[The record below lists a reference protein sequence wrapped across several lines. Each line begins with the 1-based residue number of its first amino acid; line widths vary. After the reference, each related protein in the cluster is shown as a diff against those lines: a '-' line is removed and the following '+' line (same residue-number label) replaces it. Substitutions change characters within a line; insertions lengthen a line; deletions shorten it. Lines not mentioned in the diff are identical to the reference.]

1 MPQTISF
8 AQAADFLKQHDN
20 YLILTHKRPD
30 GDTIGCAAGLCRALR
45 KLGKTAYTLPSLDA
59 TSLLGSYLEGLSAP
73 EGFAPDTVVSV
84 DIAALGLL
92 PDNAQP
98 YRDRIDLAID
108 HHPSQEFFAKETCLE
123 ADKAACG
130 EIIWKICTELGAMDG
145 EIATPLYVAVATDC
159 GCFVYSNT
167 TPHTHRVAA
176 ALMEQGIPA
185 KALNKRHFRTKS
197 MRRLEL
203 ESLILQNMHL
213 YHGGT
218 VAVAPISLE
227 MMAQAGATSEDTDDL
242 AAFLG
247 QIEGVLHTAT
257 IREHEGGQCRISV
270 RTRADLLNATRVC
283 ARLGGG
289 GHKAASGCT
298 VQGTVDQAERAILAA
313 IDDQLSQPDQD

>member
-1 MPQTISF
+1 MDYRE
-8 AQAADFLKQHDN
+8 AAEFLKTHDN

-45 KLGKTAYTLPSLDA
+45 GLGKTAHILPNEDA
-59 TSLLGSYLEGLSAP
+59 TTLLAGNLDGLTAP

-92 PDNAQP
+92 PDSALP
-98 YRDRIDLAID
+98 YKGCIDLAID

-130 EIIWKICTELGAMDG
+130 EIIWKICNELGVMDA
-145 EIATPLYVAVATDC
+145 EIAAPLYVAVSTDC
-159 GCFVYSNT
+159 GCFVYANT
-167 TPHTHRVAA
+167 TPHTHKVAA
-176 ALMEQGIPA
+176 ALMEQGIPFQ
-185 KALNKRHFRTKS
+185 ALNKKHFRTKS
-197 MRRLEL
+197 MARLKL

-218 VAVAPISLE
+218 VAVAPVSLE
-227 MMAQAGATSEDTDDL
+227 LMAQAGATKEDTDDL

-257 IREHEGGQCRISV
+257 IREHEGGECRVSV
-270 RTRADLLNATRVC
+270 RTRADLLNATKVC

-289 GHKAASGCT
+289 GHRAASGCT
-298 VQGTVDQAERAILAA
+298 FRGTVEETERAILAA
-313 IDDQLSQPDQD
+313 IGEQLAEPSQE

>member
-1 MPQTISF
+1 MDF
-8 AQAADFLKQHDN
+8 REAAQFLKTRDN

-45 KLGKTAYTLPSLDA
+45 ALGKTAYVLPSLDVTKA
-59 TSLLGSYLEGLSAP
+59 LGGYLDGLTAP
-73 EGFAPDTVVSV
+73 DGFIPDTVVSTDV
-84 DIAALGLL
+84 ATENLL
-92 PDNAQP
+92 PDNAAA
-98 YRDRIDLAID
+98 YKGRIDLAID
-108 HHPSQEFFAKETCLE
+108 HHPSNEFFAKETCLE

-130 EIIWKICTELGAMDG
+130 EIIWKICGELGAMDAD
-145 EIATPLYVAVATDC
+145 IAIPLYVAVSTDC
-159 GCFVYSNT
+159 GCFVYANT

-176 ALMEQGIPA
+176 ALMEQGIPFQ
-185 KALNKRHFRTKS
+185 ALNKKHFRTKS
-197 MRRLEL
+197 MRRMKLEG
-203 ESLILQNMHL
+203 LILQNMHL

-218 VAVAPISLE
+218 VAVAPISLA

-257 IREHEGGQCRISV
+257 IREHEGGECRISV
-270 RTRADLLNATRVC
+270 RTKADQLNATRVC

-298 VQGTVDQAERAILAA
+298 VRGTVAEAEKAILAA
-313 IDDQLSQPDQD
+313 IDDQLAQPTQD

>member
-1 MPQTISF
+1 MDYRE
-8 AQAADFLKQHDN
+8 AAAFLRAHDN

-45 KLGKTAYTLPSLDA
+45 WIGKTACVLSNEDA
-59 TSLLGSYLEGLSAP
+59 TTLMAGYLEGLTAP
-73 EGFAPDTVVSV
+73 EGFVPDTVVSTDV
-84 DIAALGLL
+84 ATENLL
-92 PDNAQP
+92 PDSALG
-98 YRDRIDLAID
+98 YKGRIDIAID

-130 EIIWKICTELGAMDG
+130 EIIWKICCELGVMDA
-145 EIATPLYVAVATDC
+145 EIATPLYVAVSTDC

-167 TPHTHRVAA
+167 TPHTHRAAA
-176 ALMEQGIPA
+176 ALMEAGA
-185 KALNKRHFRTKS
+185 DCKTLNKRHFRTKS
-197 MRRLEL
+197 MRRMKL

-213 YHGGT
+213 YHEGT
-218 VAVAPISLE
+218 VAAAPISLE
-227 MMAQAGATSEDTDDL
+227 MMAEAGATSEDTDDL

-257 IREHEGGQCRISV
+257 IREHEGGECRISV
-270 RTRADLLNATRVC
+270 RTKADELNATRVC

-298 VQGTVDQAERAILAA
+298 VKGTVEEAEKAILAA
-313 IDDQLSQPDQD
+313 IDEQLAQPAQD

>member
-1 MPQTISF
+1 MDYRE
-8 AQAADFLKQHDN
+8 AAAFLKAHDN
-20 YLILTHKRPD
+20 YLLLTHKRPD
-30 GDTIGCAAGLCRALR
+30 GDTIGCAAGLCRTLR
-45 KLGKTAYTLPSLDA
+45 ALGKTAYVLPSLDA
-59 TSLLGSYLEGLSAP
+59 TRLLGSYLEGLTAP
-73 EGFAPDTVVSV
+73 EDFIPDTVVSV

-98 YRDRIDLAID
+98 WRERIDLAID

-130 EIIWKICTELGAMDG
+130 EIIWKICGELGVMDAD
-145 EIATPLYVAVATDC
+145 IAAPLYVAVSTDC
-159 GCFVYSNT
+159 GCFVYANT
-167 TPHTHRVAA
+167 TPHTHKVAA

-185 KALNKRHFRTKS
+185 KALNKKHFRTKS
-197 MRRLEL
+197 MRRMKL

-257 IREHEGGQCRISV
+257 IREHEGGECRISV
-270 RTRADLLNATRVC
+270 RTQADLLNATKVC

-289 GHKAASGCT
+289 GHRAASGCT
-298 VQGTVDQAERAILAA
+298 VQGTVDEAERAILAA
-313 IDDQLSQPDQD
+313 IDEQLAQPTQD

>member
-1 MPQTISF
+1 MDYRE
-8 AQAADFLKQHDN
+8 AAAFLRAHDN

-45 KLGKTAYTLPSLDA
+45 GLGKTAHILPNEDA
-59 TSLLGSYLEGLSAP
+59 TTLLGSYLEGLTARS
-73 EGFAPDTVVSV
+73 GFTPDTVVSTDV
-84 DIAALGLL
+84 ATENLL
-92 PDNAQP
+92 PDSAAG
-98 YRDRIDLAID
+98 YKGRIDLAID

-130 EIIWKICTELGAMDG
+130 EIIWKICGELGVMDAH
-145 EIATPLYVAVATDC
+145 IATPLYVAVATDC
-159 GCFVYSNT
+159 GCFVYANT
-167 TPHTHRVAA
+167 TPHTHRAAA
-176 ALMEQGIPA
+176 ALMEQGIDV

-197 MRRLEL
+197 MARMKL

-218 VAVAPISLE
+218 VAVAPVSLA
-227 MMAQAGATSEDTDDL
+227 MIDQAGATLEDTDDI

-247 QIEGVLHTAT
+247 QLQGVLHTAT
-257 IREHEGGQCRISV
+257 IREHEGGECRISV
-270 RTRADLLNATRVC
+270 RTKADELNATRVC

-298 VQGTVDQAERAILAA
+298 VKGTVDEAERAILEA
-313 IDDQLSQPDQD
+313 IDAQLSEPNQD